1 MNKQEIMQEYKN
13 QEERLLVAKI
23 LDKLEFTK
31 TKNKIQNTD
40 FLNLYEQDLAN
51 KLLNKIGY
59 KNYYFFG
66 GKENTERKML
76 IIYPEKLTEEMARK
90 NHNKMISIIRIELPN
105 DLEDEYDHRRYLGAI
120 IKLGLEREKVGDIFV
135 RNLGADIIVK
145 NEVVNFLMQNLN
157 SLTRFQSAEISEHSI
172 DELEDVEIQKQKISS
187 VVISLRLDN
196 IVSVLARTS
205 RSKAVEIL
213 EQERVFVNFKLE
225 TKPSKIVK
233 VGDTITIRGKGKFEF
248 REIAGN
254 TKKGRYVVKID
265 KYV

>member
-13 QEERLLVAKI
+13 QDERLLVAKI

-40 FLNLYEQDLAN
+40 FLNLHEQDLAN

-66 GKENTERKML
+66 GKETVERKML
-76 IIYPEKLTEEMARK
+76 VIYPEKLTKEMARK
-90 NHNKMISIIRIELPN
+90 NHSKMISIVRINLPN

-135 RNLGADIIVK
+135 RNLGADIIIK
-145 NEVVNFLMQNLN
+145 NEILNFLMQSLPQ
-157 SLTRFQSAEISEHSI
+157 LTRFQSAEISEHSI
-172 DELEDVEIQKQKISS
+172 DELEDVEIQKQEISS

-205 RSKAVEIL
+205 RNKAVDII
-213 EQERVFVNFKLE
+213 EQERVFVNYKLE
-225 TKPSKIVK
+225 TKPYKVIK
-233 VGDTITIRGKGKFEF
+233 VGDSITIRGKGKFEF
-248 REIAGN
+248 KEIAGN

-265 KYV
+265 KYI